1 MGRLHDALEAHDH
14 LGLRRV
20 ARMGPIDT
28 HAHLADLGDEAVARA
43 MAAGLSGIVAVS
55 ASLPTC
61 EGTIRLAK
69 QHPGFVHAALGIHP
83 TEFFDQDLNSSLAFI
98 RGNAPGCVAVGEIG
112 LDYWHRLVRR
122 DEAQRERQREF
133 YVAQLQL
140 ARELD
145 LPVSI
150 HSRGAW
156 GDCLKLATEHGPG
169 RGVFHWYSGP
179 LDVLAGVLDLGYYV
193 SCTPALEGSPELRAA
208 MEKTPLERILVETD
222 SPVWIRS
229 EGRASEPADV
239 LLTLRH
245 LADLKGLPL
254 GDVEAA
260 TTGNAETLFKLRS
273 AR

>member
-1 MGRLHDALEAHDH
+1 
-14 LGLRRV
+14 
-20 ARMGPIDT
+20 MGPLDT
-28 HAHLADLGDEAVARA
+28 HAHLADLPDVDAVIQRA
-43 MAAGLSGIVAVS
+43 KAAGLSGIVAVS
-55 ASLPTC
+55 ATAATC
-61 EGTIRLAK
+61 EGTLRL
-69 QHPGFVHAALGIHP
+69 QGSHEGFVHAALGVHP
-83 TEFFDQDLNSSLAFI
+83 TEFFDQDLEAALALIGANSG
-98 RGNAPGCVAVGEIG
+98 RCVAVGEIG
-112 LDYWHRLVRR
+112 LDYWHRLVRK
-122 DEAQRERQREF
+122 DGAQRGRQTEF
-133 YVAQLQL
+133 YVAQLRL

-156 GDCLKLATEHGPG
+156 GDCLSLALQHGPG

-179 LDVLAGVLDLGYYV
+179 PDVLARVLDSGYYV

-208 MEKTPLERILVETD
+208 MERAPLERILVETD
-222 SPVWIRS
+222 SPVWIKS
-229 EGRASEPADV
+229 QGRASEPADV

-260 TTGNAETLFKLRS
+260 TTGNAETLFNLRS